1 MIRNQRLTIC
11 FVLGLLG
18 AGVAAFQG
26 LLTHRLTTTEAYA
39 RFDSEMPSIAA
50 QTAAKLVIA
59 ELPTTRDKAKNQLVL
74 DKLNADDPRIAFA
87 ALVDPLYQV
96 SVSSSSKNETPGED
110 AESEFDRASADAIP
124 PELSLTDIVK
134 RVTPI
139 GFPHLG
145 EYYQPVFRHEGPAW
159 GQLRLVWNQRPLH
172 DALRRNFQRTVLLV
186 AITFFLV
193 SVLTYW
199 LYGSVVLG
207 SIERM
212 ADAIDHILS
221 DRTCARL
228 EPSILSLDLL
238 PLVTQINRVLEG
250 HEHDRKRAILLEEQL
265 GQAETSYNDFRG
277 RTTRQRE
284 TIEHE
289 KEMALVAFHEIFG
302 NTTDGIVVADH
313 NGEVGAANR
322 SARRWLGLRDSTE
335 EMIKDESLL
344 ALIRQLTRENGEERA
359 QTGAWTYRD
368 TVDGQSRQARV
379 YARLLDRHEGG
390 RGVVL
395 LHIFPERSRRGGGGG
410 TLERLYA
417 RFVEEVVQPVIAAGL
432 SGDVALKGELRAP
445 EFANLALWAGR
456 MSQLRAIDASVATGR
471 SRVTPIERFDLG
483 AWLSKQLEA
492 PDLFADK
499 LSVRLYSPEVHAM
512 VAVAPPLL
520 ELAFDG
526 LVAFLHEAAP
536 PDKRSKKKIKPQSDA
551 DLDPIEWVVRL
562 ERDTQDRAEVIFSP
576 TSEFKLASLS
586 HLNVLRE
593 ATDTPRPG
601 TVPYAERLTCRQE
614 IALVSFLTAHTL
626 VGGALRVQP
635 ADRKNPPVIHWV
647 FPNPEQPSGTPPIA
661 RRLRPKSG
669 GMNSMLE
676 RFFSG

>member
-1 MIRNQRLTIC
+1 M
-11 FVLGLLG
+11 
-18 AGVAAFQG
+18 
-26 LLTHRLTTTEAYA
+26 THRLIATGAYA
-39 RFDSEMPSIAA
+39 RFDAEMPSIATHTATQLTLTEPPAARNEA
-50 QTAAKLVIA
+50 QNRIVLT
-59 ELPTTRDKAKNQLVL
+59 ELTDS
-74 DKLNADDPRIAFA
+74 DPRIAFA
-87 ALVDPLYQV
+87 ALTDRFDQV
-96 SVSSSSKNETPGED
+96 TVLPSPTKKTAVEDSGSEYDAAWADNTP
-110 AESEFDRASADAIP
+110 ARP
-124 PELSLTDIVK
+124 SLRDILR

-145 EYYQPVFRHEGPAW
+145 EYYHPVFMGKDEHW
-159 GQLRLVWNQRPLH
+159 GQLRLIWDLQPLH
-172 DALRRNFQRTVLLV
+172 DALRKNLQRTVLLV
-186 AITFFLV
+186 AITFILV
-193 SVLTYW
+193 VILTYW
-199 LYGSVVLG
+199 LYGRVVIG

-212 ADAIDHILS
+212 ADAIDRILS
-221 DRTCARL
+221 DRNCARL

-250 HEHDRKRAILLEEQL
+250 YEHDRKRAILLEEQL
-265 GQAETSYNDFRG
+265 GQAETSYNDFRS
-277 RTTRQRE
+277 RTARQRE

-322 SARRWLGLRDSTE
+322 SARRWLSLRDSTE
-335 EMIKDESLL
+335 ETIKDEALL
-344 ALIRQLTRENGEERA
+344 ALIRQLTRENGEERS

-395 LHIFPERSRRGGGGG
+395 LHILPERSRRGGGG

-417 RFVEEVVQPVIAAGL
+417 RFVEDVVQPVITAGL
-432 SGDVALKGELRAP
+432 SGKVDLKGELRAP

-456 MSQLRAIDASVATGR
+456 MSQLRAVDTSVATGR
-471 SRVTPIERFDLG
+471 SRVAPLERFDLG
-483 AWLSKQLEA
+483 TWLSKQLEA

-499 LSVRLYSPEVHAM
+499 LSIRLYPPEIHAM

-526 LVAFLHEAAP
+526 LVAFLHEAVP
-536 PDKRSKKKIKPQSDA
+536 PGKRSKKKVKPQSDA

-562 ERDTQDRAEVIFSP
+562 ERDTQERAEVIFTPS
-576 TSEFKLASLS
+576 SEFSPASLS

-635 ADRKNPPVIHWV
+635 GDRKSPPVIHWV
-647 FPNPEQPSGTPPIA
+647 FPNPEQPAGVPPIA

-669 GMNSMLE
+669 GMDSMLE